1 MQIVGNHICATRS
14 GASWLVPTV
23 LVMTQA
29 ATRVYRLLNLLS
41 NNEFTILYATLGR
54 PGDRVNRWVT
64 SDQVA
69 DVFLGRVSEA
79 RFGAKRLSR
88 GRRVFG
94 VGKIVA
100 PDKVIAAHGVVVV
113 AAVVAIAI
121 ASKPNN

>member
-1 MQIVGNHICATRS
+1 MKSLFFYT
-14 GASWLVPTV
+14 
-23 LVMTQA
+23 
-29 ATRVYRLLNLLS
+29 
-41 NNEFTILYATLGR
+41 TLGR

-64 SDQVA
+64 SDQVT

-88 GRRVFG
+88 GWRVFG

-100 PDKVIAAHGVVVV
+100 PDQVIAAHGVVVV